1 MIDPHEDGMMS
12 GPKILLVVPDT
23 NTTMAQEVRALWP
36 DLAAL
41 ERVGVPRPMR
51 PIVRDDLPEYEA
63 ATLAAVRACPLKEPD
78 IVLYGCTTAGF
89 LGGPDGDRRM
99 AAALAEATGAPVIT
113 TASSMVAALRESK
126 VARPAI
132 VTPYLDAS
140 NQALIRF
147 LAAYGIEVSV
157 LDSFY
162 LKTVAEYDAMTKE
175 QVRDFATRVGN
186 TPQADGMFVACTQLP
201 TLGILEGMGDTLSKP
216 VRGAIEA
223 TVAAAKRELNTGSAA
238 A

>member
-1 MIDPHEDGMMS
+1 MMP

-51 PIVRDDLPEYEA
+51 PIVREDLPEYEA
-63 ATLAAVRACPLKEPD
+63 ATLAAVRACPLKDPD

-113 TASSMVAALRESK
+113 TAASMVAALRESK
-126 VARPAI
+126 VAKPAI

-147 LAAYGIEVSV
+147 LAADGIEVSV

-162 LKTVAEYDAMTKE
+162 LRTVAEYDTVTKE
-175 QVRDFATRVGN
+175 QVCDFAMRVGS
-186 TPQADGMFVACTQLP
+186 TPDADGVFVACTQLP
-201 TLGILEGMGDTLSKP
+201 TLGVLESISDNLGKP

-223 TVAAAKRELNTGSAA
+223 TVTAAKGELSPR
-238 A
+238 